1 VEVVAVEVFEKECGV
16 RLQQILFYNM
26 FFLCLF
32 VADMF
37 TVFALAVDCARAQ
50 SFTSSHCFLRYVCF
64 IPE

>member
-1 VEVVAVEVFEKECGV
+1 MEVVAVEVFEKECGV

-50 SFTSSHCFLRYVCF
+50 RDRKSVV
-64 IPE
+64 